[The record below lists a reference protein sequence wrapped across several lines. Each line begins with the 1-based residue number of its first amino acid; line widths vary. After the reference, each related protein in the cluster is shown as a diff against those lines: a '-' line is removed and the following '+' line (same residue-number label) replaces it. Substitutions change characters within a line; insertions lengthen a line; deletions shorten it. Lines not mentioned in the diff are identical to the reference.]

1 MPRFLLLALLSLGV
15 ALHTGAQTATPQ
27 ADPAWT
33 LQRCVSYAVDNNL
46 SIQQS
51 TLSERL
57 AKLLLRQNE
66 FSRLPSVAGG
76 LFYGRAFGRSI
87 NPTTN
92 QFEDAGYNFAGL
104 SAQADVL
111 VFGWFSRRSSIQ
123 ASRLSAQ
130 AAAADLDQM
139 KDDVSLNVATG
150 FLRAVLAGQQI
161 SVAQK
166 QVDLSSAQLQQ
177 TLRFVQA
184 GRLPEVNAA
193 QLQSQVATDSS
204 TLISAQAN
212 CTAAVLD
219 LKALLN
225 LDFETPL
232 RPVAPDLS
240 SMSALSFSLPESA
253 AVYAEAAR
261 HFGAVR
267 ASQLRLEASQKSAYS
282 ARAARLPQLSVGGQL
297 GTNYASNF
305 QTLTGITEGMAKPSP
320 QYFVRGADSASPIP
334 VFERSFTP
342 ILGNIPFSEQ
352 FQNNF
357 RNTLTVNLTL
367 PIFNNWQSQYNL
379 RRAVAQ
385 SEIDRIGQT
394 TSEVT
399 LRQNVYKAHN
409 DARTAIQ
416 KWIAADRAATAARR
430 AFELGQK
437 RYDLGLSNT
446 VEYLSIQNNQ
456 YAAESR
462 ALQAKYDLVFRLK
475 VIDYYLGRPLT
486 L

>member
-1 MPRFLLLALLSLGV
+1 MR
-15 ALHTGAQTATPQ
+15 
-27 ADPAWT
+27 
-33 LQRCVSYAVDNNL
+33 
-46 SIQQS
+46 
-51 TLSERL
+51 
-57 AKLLLRQNE
+57 
-66 FSRLPSVAGG
+66 
-76 LFYGRAFGRSI
+76 
-87 NPTTN
+87 
-92 QFEDAGYNFAGL
+92 
-104 SAQADVL
+104 
-111 VFGWFSRRSSIQ
+111 
-123 ASRLSAQ
+123 
-130 AAAADLDQM
+130 
-139 KDDVSLNVATG
+139 DDVSLNVATG
-150 FLRAVLAGQQI
+150 FLRAVLAEQQI

-166 QVDLSSAQLQQ
+166 QVDLSSAQLGQ

-204 TLISAQAN
+204 ILISAQADY
-212 CTAAVLD
+212 TAAILD

-225 LDFETPL
+225 LDFEMPFQ
-232 RPVAPDLS
+232 PVAPDLGTVA
-240 SMSALSFSLPESA
+240 ALSTALPEPE
-253 AVYAEAAR
+253 AVYAEAQK
-261 HFGAVR
+261 HFGAVKGAR
-267 ASQLRLEASQKSAYS
+267 LRLAAANKAAYA

-305 QTLTGITEGMAKPSP
+305 QTLAGITAGPVSP
-320 QYFVRGADSASPIP
+320 TQYFVRGADSSSAVP
-334 VFERSFTP
+334 VFEQTYVP
-342 ILGNIPFSEQ
+342 TLANIPFTEQ
-352 FQNNF
+352 WKNNF

-367 PIFNNWQSQYNL
+367 PIFNSWQSQYNL
-379 RRAVAQ
+379 RRAIEQ
-385 SEIDRIGQT
+385 SALDRIGQT
-394 TSEVT
+394 TSEVN

-409 DARTAIQ
+409 DARNAIQ

-437 RYDLGLSNT
+437 RYELGLSNT

>member
-1 MPRFLLLALLSLGV
+1 MYWSLVGS
-15 ALHTGAQTATPQ
+15 H
-27 ADPAWT
+27 
-33 LQRCVSYAVDNNL
+33 
-46 SIQQS
+46 
-51 TLSERL
+51 
-57 AKLLLRQNE
+57 
-66 FSRLPSVAGG
+66 
-76 LFYGRAFGRSI
+76 
-87 NPTTN
+87 
-92 QFEDAGYNFAGL
+92 
-104 SAQADVL
+104 
-111 VFGWFSRRSSIQ
+111 
-123 ASRLSAQ
+123 
-130 AAAADLDQM
+130 ADLDQM

-150 FLRAVLAGQQI
+150 FLRAVLAEQQI
-161 SVAQK
+161 NIAKK
-166 QVDLSSAQLQQ
+166 QVDLSSAQMQQ
-177 TLRFVQA
+177 TLAFVKA

-193 QLQSQVATDSS
+193 QLQSQVATDSAA
-204 TLISAQAN
+204 LISAQADYT
-212 CTAAVLD
+212 TALLD

-240 SMSALSFSLPESA
+240 SMDAINFSLPEPA
-253 AVYAEAAR
+253 AVYAEATK

-267 ASQLRLEASQKSAYS
+267 SSRLRLEASQKNAYS

-305 QTLTGITEGMAKPSP
+305 QTLTGVTTGPATET
-320 QYFVRGADSASPIP
+320 QYFVRGSDSLTVP
-334 VFERSFTP
+334 VYQYGYNPTF
-342 ILGNIPFSEQ
+342 GNIPFTEQ

-357 RNTLTVNLTL
+357 RNTLSVNLTL

-385 SEIDRIGQT
+385 AELDRIGQT

-437 RYDLGLSNT
+437 RYELGLSNT

-456 YAAESR
+456 YAAESQ